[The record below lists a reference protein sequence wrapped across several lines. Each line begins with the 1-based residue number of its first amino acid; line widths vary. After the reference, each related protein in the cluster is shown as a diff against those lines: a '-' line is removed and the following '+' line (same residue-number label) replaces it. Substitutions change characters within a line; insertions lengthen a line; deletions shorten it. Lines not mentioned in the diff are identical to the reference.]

1 MIVIAIASQKGGA
14 GKTTLSGHLA
24 VEAEKAGAGPVT
36 LIDTDPQ
43 GSLSQ
48 WWNAR
53 SARSPQF
60 AKVGVFELQSA
71 LAHLER
77 SGTRLAIIDTPPAI
91 TDSISHVIAHS
102 DLVIVPTRPS
112 PHDLRA
118 VGATVDM
125 AEKFAKPLIFVV
137 NGATPRARI
146 TGEAAIALSQH
157 GTVAPV
163 TLHHRVDFAASMVD
177 GRTVGEAVPKSASA
191 KEIGELWSYLQD
203 RIARLVKDTSFAP
216 EVRPKHLSLAPLSAM
231 SVAESLNVPQ
241 RVEAPAVTETST
253 ASNVD
258 RVELTDNEIA
268 TLAGAEI
275 VTPGYRGPDRG
286 PDRGTS
292 KESITG
298 FAFFSGS
305 ERRFS
310 VFGRRHTNTFD
321 AGGRK

>member
-1 MIVIAIASQKGGA
+1 
-14 GKTTLSGHLA
+14 
-24 VEAEKAGAGPVT
+24 
-36 LIDTDPQ
+36 
-43 GSLSQ
+43 
-48 WWNAR
+48 
-53 SARSPQF
+53 
-60 AKVGVFELQSA
+60 
-71 LAHLER
+71 
-77 SGTRLAIIDTPPAI
+77 
-91 TDSISHVIAHS
+91 
-102 DLVIVPTRPS
+102 VIVPTRPS

-177 GRTVGEAVPKSASA
+177 GRTVGEAAPKSASA

-203 RIARLVKDTSFAP
+203 RVARLVKDTSFAP

-241 RVEAPAVTETST
+241 RVEAPSVTETSPVP
-253 ASNVD
+253 AAERVD
-258 RVELTDNEIA
+258 LTDNEIA

-275 VTPGYRGPDRG
+275 VTPGYRGRDRG
-286 PDRGTS
+286 AS

-310 VFGRRHTNTFD
+310 VFGRRHPNTFD